1 MDNKTEEVTEIEK
14 DLDTAIAEEEAV
26 VEETQEEQIDEVVE
40 TDSESEEVTL
50 DEMDHAKKKKEV
62 KKEMDHEDEEEDGEE
77 DENED
82 EVEEGSYDKGKKK
95 MVKASYGKKESK
107 KVTKEDLNVDEHIDA
122 MLSGDDLSEEFK
134 DKAKTIF
141 EAAVLEKVNEIK
153 ETLEKEYENDFA
165 ESVTEIRTELSEKV
179 DEYLTYVAKE
189 WLEENKLAVENGL
202 KLEIM
207 ENFIKGLKT
216 VFTENYIEVPESK
229 VDLYAESVKE
239 LDEKKQN
246 LDEEISKNMEL
257 AKSNQELQREISTR
271 DVCEGLTLTQSEKVR
286 SLSEGVDFVSVEDF
300 GEKLQVIK
308 DNYFPT
314 ESVVSVVNEETVA
327 VEETTEESE
336 STTSVSQTDPQV
348 TAIAAAMGR
357 FSKK

>member
-1 MDNKTEEVTEIEK
+1 M
-14 DLDTAIAEEEAV
+14 
-26 VEETQEEQIDEVVE
+26 
-40 TDSESEEVTL
+40 
-50 DEMDHAKKKKEV
+50 
-62 KKEMDHEDEEEDGEE
+62 
-77 DENED
+77 
-82 EVEEGSYDKGKKK
+82 
-95 MVKASYGKKESK
+95 
-107 KVTKEDLNVDEHIDA
+107 
-122 MLSGDDLSEEFK
+122 
-134 DKAKTIF
+134 
-141 EAAVLEKVNEIK
+141 
-153 ETLEKEYENDFA
+153 
-165 ESVTEIRTELSEKV
+165 
-179 DEYLTYVAKE
+179 
-189 WLEENKLAVENGL
+189 
-202 KLEIM
+202 
-207 ENFIKGLKT
+207 KT

>member
-1 MDNKTEEVTEIEK
+1 M
-14 DLDTAIAEEEAV
+14 
-26 VEETQEEQIDEVVE
+26 
-40 TDSESEEVTL
+40 
-50 DEMDHAKKKKEV
+50 
-62 KKEMDHEDEEEDGEE
+62 
-77 DENED
+77 
-82 EVEEGSYDKGKKK
+82 
-95 MVKASYGKKESK
+95 
-107 KVTKEDLNVDEHIDA
+107 
-122 MLSGDDLSEEFK
+122 EF
-134 DKAKTIF
+134 
-141 EAAVLEKVNEIK
+141 
-153 ETLEKEYENDFA
+153 
-165 ESVTEIRTELSEKV
+165 
-179 DEYLTYVAKE
+179 LTFVAKDWFDE
-189 WLEENKLAVENGL
+189 IKLAVENGL

>member
-1 MDNKTEEVTEIEK
+1 
-14 DLDTAIAEEEAV
+14 
-26 VEETQEEQIDEVVE
+26 
-40 TDSESEEVTL
+40 
-50 DEMDHAKKKKEV
+50 
-62 KKEMDHEDEEEDGEE
+62 
-77 DENED
+77 
-82 EVEEGSYDKGKKK
+82 
-95 MVKASYGKKESK
+95 
-107 KVTKEDLNVDEHIDA
+107 
-122 MLSGDDLSEEFK
+122 
-134 DKAKTIF
+134 
-141 EAAVLEKVNEIK
+141 
-153 ETLEKEYENDFA
+153 
-165 ESVTEIRTELSEKV
+165 
-179 DEYLTYVAKE
+179 
-189 WLEENKLAVENGL
+189 
-202 KLEIM
+202 M

-257 AKSNQELQREISTR
+257 TKSNQELQREISTR

-336 STTSVSQTDPQV
+336 SKTAVSQTDPQV

>member
-1 MDNKTEEVTEIEK
+1 M
-14 DLDTAIAEEEAV
+14 
-26 VEETQEEQIDEVVE
+26 
-40 TDSESEEVTL
+40 
-50 DEMDHAKKKKEV
+50 
-62 KKEMDHEDEEEDGEE
+62 
-77 DENED
+77 
-82 EVEEGSYDKGKKK
+82 
-95 MVKASYGKKESK
+95 
-107 KVTKEDLNVDEHIDA
+107 
-122 MLSGDDLSEEFK
+122 
-134 DKAKTIF
+134 
-141 EAAVLEKVNEIK
+141 
-153 ETLEKEYENDFA
+153 
-165 ESVTEIRTELSEKV
+165 
-179 DEYLTYVAKE
+179 
-189 WLEENKLAVENGL
+189 
-202 KLEIM
+202 
-207 ENFIKGLKT
+207 KT

-229 VDLYAESVKE
+229 VDLYAESVKDLE
-239 LDEKKQN
+239 EKKQN

-336 STTSVSQTDPQV
+336 SKTAVSQTDPQV

>member
-1 MDNKTEEVTEIEK
+1 
-14 DLDTAIAEEEAV
+14 
-26 VEETQEEQIDEVVE
+26 
-40 TDSESEEVTL
+40 
-50 DEMDHAKKKKEV
+50 
-62 KKEMDHEDEEEDGEE
+62 
-77 DENED
+77 
-82 EVEEGSYDKGKKK
+82 
-95 MVKASYGKKESK
+95 
-107 KVTKEDLNVDEHIDA
+107 
-122 MLSGDDLSEEFK
+122 
-134 DKAKTIF
+134 
-141 EAAVLEKVNEIK
+141 
-153 ETLEKEYENDFA
+153 
-165 ESVTEIRTELSEKV
+165 
-179 DEYLTYVAKE
+179 
-189 WLEENKLAVENGL
+189 
-202 KLEIM
+202 M

>member
-1 MDNKTEEVTEIEK
+1 M
-14 DLDTAIAEEEAV
+14 
-26 VEETQEEQIDEVVE
+26 
-40 TDSESEEVTL
+40 
-50 DEMDHAKKKKEV
+50 
-62 KKEMDHEDEEEDGEE
+62 
-77 DENED
+77 
-82 EVEEGSYDKGKKK
+82 
-95 MVKASYGKKESK
+95 
-107 KVTKEDLNVDEHIDA
+107 
-122 MLSGDDLSEEFK
+122 
-134 DKAKTIF
+134 
-141 EAAVLEKVNEIK
+141 
-153 ETLEKEYENDFA
+153 
-165 ESVTEIRTELSEKV
+165 
-179 DEYLTYVAKE
+179 
-189 WLEENKLAVENGL
+189 
-202 KLEIM
+202 
-207 ENFIKGLKT
+207 
-216 VFTENYIEVPESK
+216 
-229 VDLYAESVKE
+229 YAESVKE